1 MSAPLTL
8 TRRGRWVA
16 FVTAAAY
23 LGATLAATVAV
34 TTHGLTT
41 GSVQTTLAG
50 VLIGIVLTVGVPV
63 AAADR
68 TWRTPTTKETR

>member
-1 MSAPLTL
+1 MPPPLTL

-16 FVTAAAY
+16 YLAVAVYAGLTVAAA
-23 LGATLAATVAV
+23 VAFV
-34 TTHGLTT
+34 ADGLTG
-41 GSVQTTLAG
+41 GSVSHVLVGAALPLVAG
-50 VLIGIVLTVGVPV
+50 SIPV